1 MRFVIHLILLT
12 FALPL
17 AAQDID
23 AGKALFLSRCAA
35 CHDATAQ
42 GDGPMAA
49 LISIPVPNLT
59 QLAAR
64 NGGAFPRVPVVQT
77 IDGRPLLRGHGG
89 DGPMPVFGPILGGG
103 SAVLDGPDGS
113 VIETKG
119 DVVNIMLYL
128 ESIQTQVN

>member
-1 MRFVIHLILLT
+1 MRLIIHLILLT
-12 FALPL
+12 FAMPL

-23 AGKALFLSRCAA
+23 AGKDLFLSRCAA
-35 CHDATAQ
+35 CHGAGAQ

-64 NGGAFPRVPVVQT
+64 NGGEFPRVRVVQT
-77 IDGRPLLRGHGG
+77 IDGRVLPRGHGG

-103 SAVLDGPDGS
+103 SAVLDGPDGTA
-113 VIETKG
+113 IQTKG

-128 ESIQTQVN
+128 QGIQAEGN